1 MAYLPGLGDCYGYV
15 EGYRYWLWEGVN
27 HKLSSLTR
35 DTYWFPH
42 QALEARDITKE
53 LTTRPPGWQYGP
65 LSMMTYRIYHPGI
78 HAYKARPE
86 DNVYWDSWA
95 VFGRV
100 ALWGKVIEHEYGY
113 RAQFAYP
120 VEFLELNYR
129 IPEGYYYHI
138 SPGKYPSLQDL
149 TRLYLTVWTKNSV
162 YFPTQCEGYEW
173 VGRVSRN
180 PDGKPTMHQPE

>member
-15 EGYRYWLWEGVN
+15 EGYRYWLWDDLGQTLE
-27 HKLSSLTR
+27 SLVE
-35 DTYWFPH
+35 DTHWFPH
-42 QALEARDITKE
+42 QALEAKGGDLIE
-53 LTTRPPGWQYGP
+53 EFYG
-65 LSMMTYRIYHPGI
+65 PGI
-78 HAYKARPE
+78 HAYKSRPE
-86 DNVYWDSWA
+86 DNGKWSWSM
-95 VFGRV
+95 FGRV

-120 VEFLELNYR
+120 IKFLELNYR
-129 IPEGYYYHI
+129 IPEGYHHHI

>member
-42 QALEARDITKE
+42 QALETRDITKE
-53 LTTRPPGWQYGP
+53 LTKLPPDWQYGP
-65 LSMMTYRIYHPGI
+65 LSMMIYNPGI

-86 DNVYWDSWA
+86 DNAYWSSWE

-120 VEFLELNYR
+120 IKFLELNYR
-129 IPEGYYYHI
+129 IPEGYHHHI

-149 TRLYLTVWTKNSV
+149 TRLYLTPPGENS
-162 YFPTQCEGYEW
+162 
-173 VGRVSRN
+173 
-180 PDGKPTMHQPE
+180 